1 MNALAILSRIAS
13 AFKLRSGVAGAGG
26 PNTQEGYIP
35 PAWPANWWQLGRY
48 PGFIG
53 EPAIRQACIDAYAQ
67 TIASMSLDL
76 VRENADG
83 GYDDVEKGPIPAL
96 LAKPNTYQTRS
107 DFILNLIWNLFEWG
121 NAYAVFER
129 RGSTIIGMHLA
140 ASRHTVPYVDGQTKS
155 IFYALGGNPLIPEGI
170 NYLIPQRD
178 VLHVRLHC
186 PLHPL
191 VGVSPITAAALAMA
205 ANVAITTQQAA
216 FFSQMARPS
225 GVLTTEA
232 VLTRQQIDMLRAAWE
247 AQSVG
252 LNAGGVPILSNGLK
266 WEALGISSQDSEI
279 AAAFNMTVE
288 DVARAFRVPLPL
300 VGSPVGATYNNVEQ
314 LIALWMS
321 TGLGFVLE
329 HIEAA
334 LEASL
339 EIAPGDEIE
348 FDTDSLQR
356 VDFKGRVEALTKGIS
371 GGLYSPNEAR
381 EREGLPAVAFG
392 DEPRL
397 QAQVVPLSR
406 VNATPAPSAA
416 PAPSPD
422 APANDPNAQ
431 EPAAKAARIAG
442 LRAGFADSIRKVVGH
457 E

>member
-1 MNALAILSRIAS
+1 VNPFFSRIARV
-13 AFKLRSGVAGAGG
+13 FGVKGAPGG
-26 PNTQEGYIP
+26 GLPVGNSTMEGCIP
-35 PAWPANWWQLGRY
+35 TAWPWNWFQLGKH
-48 PGFIG
+48 PGTSG

-67 TIASMSLDL
+67 TIAAMDL
-76 VRENADG
+76 ELSQETGDG
-83 GYDDVEKGPIPAL
+83 GHEDVEDGPVVAL

-129 RGSTIIGMHLA
+129 QGATPVGMHLM
-140 ASRHTVPYVDGQTKS
+140 ASRYTTPYVDAQSKA
-155 IFYALGGNPLIPEGI
+155 IYYALGGNPLVPEGI
-170 NYLIPQRD
+170 NYLVPQRD

-186 PLHPL
+186 PVHPL
-191 VGVSPITAAALAMA
+191 IGVSPIRAAALAMA

-225 GVLTTEA
+225 GVLSTEA
-232 VLTRQQIDMLRAAWE
+232 TLTRQQIDMLRAAWE

-266 WEALGISSQDSEI
+266 WQALGINSQDSEI

-329 HIEAA
+329 HIENAYEAA
-334 LEASL
+334 F
-339 EIAPGDEIE
+339 EIPSDQQIE
-348 FDTDSLQR
+348 FDTDTLAR
-356 VDFKGRVEALTKGIS
+356 TYFKGRVEALTKGIS

-381 EREGLPAVAFG
+381 EREGLPRVAFG
-392 DEPRL
+392 EEPRL
-397 QAQVVPLSR
+397 QSQVVPLSQ
-406 VNATPAPSAA
+406 VGAVPAQSATPAPAAGEADPTEAEPAPEPPAPQSSAA
-416 PAPSPD
+416 I
-422 APANDPNAQ
+422 
-431 EPAAKAARIAG
+431 AAHILKAAA
-442 LRAGFADSIRKVVGH
+442 
-457 E
+457 

>member
-1 MNALAILSRIAS
+1 MKAPAIFSRVARVLRVKGGGIGNA
-13 AFKLRSGVAGAGG
+13 
-26 PNTQEGYIP
+26 TMEGCIP
-35 PAWPANWWQLGRY
+35 VSWPWNWWQQYRI
-48 PGFIG
+48 PGVSG

-67 TIASMSLDL
+67 TIASMDL
-76 VRENADG
+76 ALMREEDG
-83 GYDDVEKGPIPAL
+83 GGREEVTDDPVAAV
-96 LAKPNTYQTRS
+96 LAQPNSYQTRS

-129 RGSTIIGMHLA
+129 VRGEVVSMHLVQA
-140 ASRHTVPYVDGQTKS
+140 RHTVPYVDAES
-155 IFYALGGNPLIPEGI
+155 RAIFYAVGGNPLVPEGI
-170 NYLIPQRD
+170 NYLVPQRD
-178 VLHVRLHC
+178 ILHVRLHC
-186 PLHPL
+186 PTHPL

-205 ANVAITTQQAA
+205 ANVAITQQQAA

-225 GVLTTEA
+225 GVLSTEA
-232 VLTRQQIDMLRAAWE
+232 TLTRQQIDMLRAAWE
-247 AQSVG
+247 AQSTG

-266 WEALGISSQDSEI
+266 WQQLSISSQDSEI

-334 LEASL
+334 MEKAFALEDPL
-339 EIAPGDEIE
+339 EIE
-348 FDTDSLQR
+348 FDTDALQR
-356 VDFKGRVEALTKGIS
+356 TDFKGRIEALTKGIT

-381 EREGLPAVAFG
+381 EREGLPAVKFG

-397 QAQVVPLSR
+397 QAQVVPLSQ
-406 VNATPAPSAA
+406 VGATPAPTATPAPSPAA
-416 PAPSPD
+416 PATPD
-422 APANDPNAQ
+422 AANDPNAR
-431 EPAAKAARIAG
+431 AALIEAALLEELAAHG
-442 LRAGFADSIRKVVGH
+442 
-457 E
+457 